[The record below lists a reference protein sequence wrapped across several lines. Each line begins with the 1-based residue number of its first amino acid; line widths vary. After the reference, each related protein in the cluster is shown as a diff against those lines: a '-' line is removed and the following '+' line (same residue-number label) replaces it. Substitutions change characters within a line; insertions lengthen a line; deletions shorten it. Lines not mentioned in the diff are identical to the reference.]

1 MRKDEKGQVIA
12 ELEQELSAAD
22 SLIISGYRGL
32 SVKAI
37 TELRRGLGALGAHM
51 RVVKKTLLLRA
62 LSGREEAGVGEHM
75 DGPIAVTFVS
85 GDPMPVL
92 KSMSAFA
99 RTHEEL
105 DFKGGWIE
113 RRAVNATQLVA
124 IAALPPKEEILARLL
139 ATLQAPLASLVATL
153 QAVPRD
159 LILTLQALA
168 DKRAGEVTAN
178 AQTT

>member
-1 MRKDEKGQVIA
+1 VRRDEKEQVVA
-12 ELEQELSAAD
+12 ELQQELQAAT

-32 SVKAI
+32 TVKEL
-37 TELRRGLGALGAHM
+37 TELRRNIGGLGGRM

-62 LSGREEAGVGEHM
+62 LAGRDEEGIGEHM
-75 DGPIAVTFVS
+75 EGPVAVTFVS

-92 KSMSAFA
+92 KSISAFA

-105 DFKGGWIE
+105 GFKGGWIE
-113 RRAVNATQLVA
+113 RRAVSASQLVE

-139 ATLQAPLASLVATL
+139 ASLQGPLVSLVATL

-159 LILTLQALA
+159 LVLTLRALVH
-168 DKRAGEVTAN
+168 KRTGEAGAS
-178 AQTT
+178 A